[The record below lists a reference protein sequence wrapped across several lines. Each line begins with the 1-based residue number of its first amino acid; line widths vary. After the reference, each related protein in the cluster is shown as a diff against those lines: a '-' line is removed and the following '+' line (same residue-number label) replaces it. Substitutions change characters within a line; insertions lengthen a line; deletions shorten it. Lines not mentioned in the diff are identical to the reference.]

1 MVTDIE
7 LESIDVALDEQQ
19 DHETFWNKLE
29 VDVKEILA
37 EVDSVTALGS
47 KKRTQPPI
55 AQRRAGMLRQTG
67 IVEREEIPVMATAE
81 RFSNSQ
87 QSAVLRRPQNQDE
100 YWSIS
105 PSAWLH
111 TSEPRQIVLSHVG
124 RINETSEGE
133 QAVDGDCTACARSGA
148 ECMVYCDG
156 VRIRG
161 GDTAGQAC
169 SRCRFR
175 GLNCL
180 FDTVKKSGRSK
191 RKRAACDD
199 LGRKPTKE
207 TRPRRK
213 LRGSDIAHL

>member
-1 MVTDIE
+1 MVTNIE
-7 LESIDVALDEQQ
+7 SGSIDVALDEQQ

-29 VDVKEILA
+29 VDVEEILA

-47 KKRTQPPI
+47 KKRRQPPV
-55 AQRRAGMLRQTG
+55 AQSRTGILRQTG
-67 IVEREEIPVMATAE
+67 LLEREEIPIMATAE
-81 RFSNSQ
+81 RFSNSHEG
-87 QSAVLRRPQNQDE
+87 AVLRRPQTQDE

-105 PSAWLH
+105 PSAWLQ
-111 TSEPRQIVLSHVG
+111 TSKPRRIMLSHVG

-148 ECMVYCDG
+148 ECMVYCDEA
-156 VRIRG
+156 RIRG
-161 GDTAGQAC
+161 GDTAGRAC

-180 FDTVKKSGRSK
+180 FDTIKKPGRSK

-199 LGRKPTKE
+199 VGRKPINE

>member
-1 MVTDIE
+1 MVTNID
-7 LESIDVALDEQQ
+7 LESVDVALDEQQ

-47 KKRTQPPI
+47 KKRTQPPV
-55 AQRRAGMLRQTG
+55 AQRQTAILRQTG
-67 IVEREEIPVMATAE
+67 VPERKEIPVMATAE

-87 QSAVLRRPQNQDE
+87 ESAVLRRPQNQDE

-111 TSEPRQIVLSHVG
+111 TSKPRQIVLSHVG

-148 ECMVYCDG
+148 ECMVYCNG
-156 VRIRG
+156 VSIGG
-161 GDTAGQAC
+161 GDTAGRAC

-175 GLNCL
+175 GLNCS
-180 FDTVKKSGRSK
+180 FDTIRKPERSK

-199 LGRKPTKE
+199 VGRKLSKE

-213 LRGSDIAHL
+213 LRGSDIAQL

>member
-1 MVTDIE
+1 MA
-7 LESIDVALDEQQ
+7 ALV
-19 DHETFWNKLE
+19 NKRE
-29 VDVKEILA
+29 
-37 EVDSVTALGS
+37 
-47 KKRTQPPI
+47 QPPVV
-55 AQRRAGMLRQTG
+55 QRRAGILQQTETSEPETTSD
-67 IVEREEIPVMATAE
+67 IATAE
-81 RFSNSQ
+81 LSSDSQ
-87 QSAVLRRPQNQDE
+87 KSAVLRKPQTQDE

-111 TSEPRQIVLSHVG
+111 TSKPRQMVLSHVG

-161 GDTAGQAC
+161 GDTAGRAC

-175 GLNCL
+175 GLNCV
-180 FDTVKKSGRSK
+180 FDTVKKPERSK

-199 LGRKPTKE
+199 VGRKPTKE

-213 LRGSDIAHL
+213 PRGSDIA

>member
-1 MVTDIE
+1 MNRSLKPEHQAPSPNGEGKVQRNIS
-7 LESIDVALDEQQ
+7 ESVDVALDEQQ

-111 TSEPRQIVLSHVG
+111 TSEPREIVLSHRVP
-124 RINETSEGE
+124 EAE
-133 QAVDGDCTACARSGA
+133 QSAWSTAMGFAFEVATQLGKLAVAVDFVA
-148 ECMVYCDG
+148 
-156 VRIRG
+156 
-161 GDTAGQAC
+161 
-169 SRCRFR
+169 
-175 GLNCL
+175 
-180 FDTVKKSGRSK
+180 
-191 RKRAACDD
+191 
-199 LGRKPTKE
+199 
-207 TRPRRK
+207 
-213 LRGSDIAHL
+213 

>member
-1 MVTDIE
+1 M
-7 LESIDVALDEQQ
+7 
-19 DHETFWNKLE
+19 
-29 VDVKEILA
+29 
-37 EVDSVTALGS
+37 TALGS
-47 KKRTQPPI
+47 KKRTQPPV
-55 AQRRAGMLRQTG
+55 AQSRTGMLRQTG
-67 IVEREEIPVMATAE
+67 ILERKDIPVMTTAE

-87 QSAVLRRPQNQDE
+87 ESAVLRRPQNQDE

-111 TSEPRQIVLSHVG
+111 TSMPRQIVLSHIG

-148 ECMVYCDG
+148 ECMVYCDE
-156 VRIRG
+156 VSIRG
-161 GDTAGQAC
+161 GDTAGRAC

-175 GLNCL
+175 GLNCP
-180 FDTVKKSGRSK
+180 FDTVKKPGRSK

-199 LGRKPTKE
+199 VGCKPTKE

-213 LRGSDIAHL
+213 IRGSDIAQ

>member
-1 MVTDIE
+1 MVTNIE
-7 LESIDVALDEQQ
+7 SESIDVALDEQQ

-29 VDVKEILA
+29 VDVEEILA

-47 KKRTQPPI
+47 KKRRQPPV
-55 AQRRAGMLRQTG
+55 AQSRTGILRQTG
-67 IVEREEIPVMATAE
+67 LLEREEIPIMATAE
-81 RFSNSQ
+81 RFSNSHEG
-87 QSAVLRRPQNQDE
+87 AVLRRPQTQDE

-105 PSAWLH
+105 PSAWLQ
-111 TSEPRQIVLSHVG
+111 TSKPRRIMLSHVG

-148 ECMVYCDG
+148 ECMVYCDEF
-156 VRIRG
+156 RIRG
-161 GDTAGQAC
+161 GDTAGRAC

-180 FDTVKKSGRSK
+180 FDTIKKPGRSK

-199 LGRKPTKE
+199 VGRKLFKE